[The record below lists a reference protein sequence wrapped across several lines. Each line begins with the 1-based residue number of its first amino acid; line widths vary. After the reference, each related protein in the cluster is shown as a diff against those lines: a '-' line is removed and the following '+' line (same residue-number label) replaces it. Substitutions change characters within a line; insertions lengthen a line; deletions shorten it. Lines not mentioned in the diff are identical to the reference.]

1 MQVFDLSRQFNLN
14 DILVPYKTLDDL
26 GRQEWF
32 LSKVRVEHNCLS
44 ESDLLE
50 GQVVLK
56 SNENIQIEL
65 EWLILDTGF
74 ELQVLFKG
82 IETETNEETLLL
94 VKGVQII
101 DVEQKKI
108 SAQAL
113 SLWLDGTL
121 LPMLPKIRTEIKA
134 RLNLWDYVEY
144 DN

>member
-1 MQVFDLSRQFNLN
+1 MQFFDLSRQFNLN
-14 DILVPYKTLDDL
+14 DILLPYKTLDDL

-32 LSKVRVEHNCLS
+32 LSKVRVEYNCLS

-94 VKGVQII
+94 VKGAQII

>member
-1 MQVFDLSRQFNLN
+1 MQFFDLSRQFNLN
-14 DILVPYKTLDDL
+14 DILLPYKTLDDL

-32 LSKVRVEHNCLS
+32 LSKVRVELNCLS

-94 VKGVQII
+94 VKGAQII

>member
-1 MQVFDLSRQFNLN
+1 MQFFDLSRQFNLN
-14 DILVPYKTLDDL
+14 DILLPYKTLDDL

-32 LSKVRVEHNCLS
+32 LSKVRVEYNCLS

-82 IETETNEETLLL
+82 IETDTNEETLLL
-94 VKGVQII
+94 VKGAQII

>member
-1 MQVFDLSRQFNLN
+1 MQFFDLSRQFNLN
-14 DILVPYKTLDDL
+14 DILLPYKTLDDL

-32 LSKVRVEHNCLS
+32 LSKVRVEYNCLS

>member
-1 MQVFDLSRQFNLN
+1 MQFFDLSRQFNLN
-14 DILVPYKTLDDL
+14 DILLPYKTLDDL

-32 LSKVRVEHNCLS
+32 LSKVRVEYNCLS

-74 ELQVLFKG
+74 ELQVIFKG